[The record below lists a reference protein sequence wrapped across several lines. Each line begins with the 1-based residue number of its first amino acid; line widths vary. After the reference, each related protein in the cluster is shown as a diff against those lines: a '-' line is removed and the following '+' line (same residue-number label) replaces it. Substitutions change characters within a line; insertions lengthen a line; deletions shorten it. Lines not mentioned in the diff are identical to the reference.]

1 MRCRISMHK
10 KLVKMIVGG
19 VQKGGTTSLF
29 RYLQSHPQLR
39 APEQK
44 ELHFFDDESI
54 DWKKPDY
61 QILHSKFAGAN
72 VAGKAFEA
80 TPIYIFW
87 PSALLRIKLYNPRM
101 KLIFLFRDPIERA
114 WSNWKMEIIRGRET
128 LPFDVAIREGR
139 KRFEGRP
146 LDRSWRLFS
155 YVERGFYSQ
164 QVQTTLELFPR
175 DQLLF
180 LRSNDLKFN
189 HHNTLST
196 IANFLEIDQ
205 FPDLPARLDHR
216 TKPVN
221 YRLAAADVE
230 FLRTVFYHD
239 VLEFQ
244 RLTDLRVSDWPAVD
258 PNITIPA

>member
-1 MRCRISMHK
+1 MHQ

-39 APEQK
+39 APAQK

-54 DWKKPDY
+54 DWNKPNY
-61 QILHSKFAGAN
+61 QILHSAFGGAN
-72 VAGKAFEA
+72 VIGKAFEA

-87 PSALLRIKLYNPRM
+87 PSALRRIKLYNPQM

-128 LPFDVAIREGR
+128 LPFDIAIREGR
-139 KRFEGRP
+139 KRLENRHV

-155 YVERGFYSQ
+155 YLERGFFSG
-164 QVQTTLELFPR
+164 QVQTALELFPR
-175 DQLLF
+175 AQLLF
-180 LRSNDLKFN
+180 LRSNDLKFD
-189 HHNTLST
+189 HRNTLGT
-196 IANFLEIDQ
+196 VADFLEIDQ
-205 FPDLPARLDHR
+205 FLDQPARLDHR

-221 YRLAAADVE
+221 YRLDAADVE
-230 FLRTVFYHD
+230 FLRTVFYQD

-244 RLTDLRVSDWPAVD
+244 RLTDLRVSDWPTVN